1 MSAVH
6 RALSQWVWEH
16 SGAECAYCGRPLTR
30 REATVDHW
38 VPRFHGGGDERAN
51 LRCACEP
58 CNAAKGNLWPCEWAP
73 IAAVR
78 RAAQERA
85 RMPPRASRIELLQR
99 CAPRYVRRETQEGSA
114 CG

>member
-1 MSAVH
+1 MSAVN

-16 SGAECAYCGRPLTR
+16 SGAECAYCGRRLVR

-38 VPRFHGGGDERAN
+38 VPRFHGGGDGRTN

-58 CNAAKGNLWPCEWAP
+58 CNTTKGNLWPHEWAP
-73 IAAVR
+73 IAALR
-78 RAAQERA
+78 RAAQDRGRVPA
-85 RMPPRASRIELLQR
+85 QVSRIALLQR
-99 CAPRYVRRETQEGSA
+99 CAPRWREKQEGSA